1 MRAQFIFGG
10 IMLKNIILSSS
21 IILATVGAAQ
31 ALTPAFPDGRPM
43 SQVVDKESY
52 LLNIVQQNRYIE
64 AAISSAVRPI
74 RLYDIDGDGL
84 DQADLENV
92 MNAARAR
99 VTAVRI
105 QQWMPYD
112 LNGDSKITRK
122 EVEILE
128 RLQSE
133 RGSNRGHASEF
144 DKADIDGDGTIT
156 LDELR
161 SVDGGEFRA
170 HMHAFGNVDTGG
182 AMGLDANGDG
192 KVTIEEAT
200 EAVKATFAR
209 FDTNGDGYID
219 AKEMS
224 AAYAAVQNRRPRGQ
238 NF

>member
-1 MRAQFIFGG
+1 
-10 IMLKNIILSSS
+10 MLKNIILSSS

-43 SQVVDKESY
+43 SQVVDKDSY

-74 RLYDIDGDGL
+74 RLYDIGGDGL
-84 DQADLENV
+84 DQADLDNV

-99 VTAVRI
+99 VTAARI

-112 LNGDSKITRK
+112 LNGDGKITRK
-122 EVEILE
+122 EVEITE
-128 RLQSE
+128 RLQNSGG
-133 RGSNRGHASEF
+133 RGSNGASRVNGFEQ
-144 DKADIDGDGTIT
+144 ADIDGDGVIT
-156 LDELR
+156 LEELR
-161 SVDGGEFRA
+161 TVEGGEHRA
-170 HMHAFGNVDTGG
+170 HMHAFGNLDTGG
-182 AMGLDANGDG
+182 VMGLDANGNG